1 MLRISRHALLILL
14 LGILLLPQLAAA
26 APQAAPANPSTSGN
40 DTMLVRLK
48 NGLTVYI
55 IRDSRFPLVCTR
67 LFVGTGSANETAEQ
81 AGISHVLE
89 HMVFKGTEKRPKGQ
103 VARDVES
110 LGGYLNAATSFDK
123 TWFITDMPAK
133 HWKTGMDVVKDMAF
147 HPSLDPAE
155 LEAEKDVIVSELKG
169 GDDTPT
175 RRLFEDLQ
183 VAGLAHTV
191 YGRPIIGFEKTIRA
205 VTADDLRAYIRTWYQ
220 PQNMMLLVAGDID
233 PKAVLAHAEELFGD
247 LKNDTIL
254 PEPAPVQLEGAAGGP
269 RVEVTYGPWNKVY
282 LGIALPAPALGD
294 QRSIDLDVLAYAL
307 GGDGTSQFYRKYRY
321 EKQLVDSISVGNMSL
336 NRAGRFYMVAQLDA
350 DKVEPF
356 WQEFTRDL
364 AALDAGKITPDVIER
379 ARFNYEDGMDRASE
393 TLDGLTSWKATVQF
407 ELGGPQGEANVRHA
421 LAAVD
426 SARLRQA
433 QDLWL
438 RPDQVRVRVLA
449 PEKAKLPDLDAILQ
463 HNWPAPAVER
473 QKAAAAA
480 EKVGKREI
488 VDLGQGRT
496 VILQPDR
503 TIPYVSLEILRP
515 GGNALLK
522 PADQGLAQLTAAT
535 LTDGCGTRD
544 LDAME
549 RFVAERAASLSAS
562 AGVQSFTVSL
572 TGPARFNAD
581 YFALLGDLLHKPTFA
596 EKDVRRQADTLKA
609 ALVRRQDNPMSF
621 MGSKINGFLFPGGQP
636 YGFDGLGTTENQD
649 RFGPGDVQAFWKQQN
664 AQPWILSVAGD
675 FDREKV
681 LAFARSLPVPTA
693 PAVDVPQPTWG
704 ADKRL
709 PLSLPGR
716 QQAHLLL
723 AFHAVPLDHP
733 DAPALMLLESVLSG
747 QSGLLFNKL
756 RDEQGL
762 GYTVTAFYRSL
773 PEAGFMAFYI
783 GTTPRNLDVARQGFS
798 GIIKDIKTD
807 LLPAELLAKGLNR
820 MEGSYYRGRQSLGA
834 RADEA
839 ASERLLGQPQ
849 DFQKRLLEKA
859 AKVTPEQLREVARKY
874 LLVDKMYEVTL
885 LP

>member
-155 LEAEKDVIVSELKG
+155 LEAEKNVIVSELKG

-336 NRAGRFYMVAQLDA
+336 NRAGLFYMVAQLDA

-407 ELGGPQGEANVRHA
+407 ELGGPRGEANVRHA

>member
-14 LGILLLPQLAAA
+14 LGILLLPQLAVA

-67 LFVGTGSANETAEQ
+67 LFVGTGSTNETAEQ

-336 NRAGRFYMVAQLDA
+336 NRAGLFYMVAQLDA

-449 PEKAKLPDLDAILQ
+449 PEKAKLPDLAAILQ
-463 HNWPAPAVER
+463 RNWPAPAVER

-636 YGFDGLGTTENQD
+636 YGFDGLGTAENQD

-859 AKVTPEQLREVARKY
+859 SKVTPEQLREVARKY

>member
-155 LEAEKDVIVSELKG
+155 LEAEKNVIVSELKG

-321 EKQLVDSISVGNMSL
+321 EEQLVDSISVGNMSL
-336 NRAGRFYMVAQLDA
+336 NRAGLFYMVAQLDA

-393 TLDGLTSWKATVQF
+393 TLDGLTSRKATVQF

>member
-67 LFVGTGSANETAEQ
+67 LYVGTGSANETAEQ

-123 TWFITDMPAK
+123 TWYITDMPAK

-247 LKNDTIL
+247 LKNDAIL
-254 PEPAPVQLEGAAGGP
+254 PEPAPVRLEGAAGGP
-269 RVEVTYGPWNKVY
+269 RVEVTRGPWNKVY
-282 LGIALPAPALGD
+282 LGIALPAPVLGD

-336 NRAGRFYMVAQLDA
+336 NRAGLFYMVAQLDA

-449 PEKAKLPDLDAILQ
+449 PEKAQLPDLDAILQ
-463 HNWPAPAVER
+463 RNWPAPAAER
-473 QKAAAAA
+473 QKAAAVA

-522 PADQGLAQLTAAT
+522 SADQGLAQLTAAT

-636 YGFDGLGTTENQD
+636 YGFDGLGTAENQD

-664 AQPWILSVAGD
+664 AQPWILSVVGD

-693 PAVDVPQPTWG
+693 SAVDVPQPSWG

-773 PEAGFMAFYI
+773 PKAGFMAFYI

-807 LLPAELLAKGLNR
+807 LLPADLLAKGLNR

-874 LLVDKMYEVTL
+874 LLVDNMYEVTL
-885 LP
+885 LT

>member
-67 LFVGTGSANETAEQ
+67 LYVGTGSANETAEQ

-123 TWFITDMPAK
+123 TWYITDMPAK

-247 LKNDTIL
+247 LKNDAIL
-254 PEPAPVQLEGAAGGP
+254 PEPAPVRLEGAAGGP
-269 RVEVTYGPWNKVY
+269 RVEVTRGPWNKVY

-336 NRAGRFYMVAQLDA
+336 NRAGLFYMVAQLDA

-449 PEKAKLPDLDAILQ
+449 PEKAQLPDLDAILQ
-463 HNWPAPAVER
+463 RNWPAPAAER

-636 YGFDGLGTTENQD
+636 YGFDGLGTAENQD
-649 RFGPGDVQAFWKQQN
+649 RFGPKDVQTFWKQQN

-693 PAVDVPQPTWG
+693 PAVDVAQPSWG

-773 PEAGFMAFYI
+773 PKAGFMAFYI

-807 LLPAELLAKGLNR
+807 LLPADLLAKGLNR

-874 LLVDKMYEVTL
+874 LLVDNMYEVTL

>member
-1 MLRISRHALLILL
+1 MLRISRHALFILL

-26 APQAAPANPSTSGN
+26 APQGTPANPSTPGN

-67 LFVGTGSANETAEQ
+67 LYVGTGSANETAEQ

-103 VARDVES
+103 VAQDVES

-123 TWFITDMPAK
+123 TWYITDMPAK

-147 HPSLDPAE
+147 HPALDPAE

-247 LKNDTIL
+247 LKNDAAL

-336 NRAGRFYMVAQLDA
+336 DRAGLFYMVVQLDA

-364 AALDAGKITPDVIER
+364 AALDAGKIAPDVIER
-379 ARFNYEDGMDRASE
+379 ARFNYEDGMDRAGE

-449 PEKAKLPDLDAILQ
+449 PEKAQLPDLDAILQ
-463 HNWPAPAVER
+463 RNWPAPAVER
-473 QKAAAAA
+473 QKAAAAE

-621 MGSKINGFLFPGGQP
+621 MGSKVNGFLFPGGQP
-636 YGFDGLGTTENQD
+636 YGFDGLGTAENQD
-649 RFGPGDVQAFWKQQN
+649 RFGPKDVQAFWKQQN

-693 PAVDVPQPTWG
+693 PAVDVPQPAWG

-849 DFQKRLLEKA
+849 DFQKHLLEKA
-859 AKVTPEQLREVARKY
+859 AKVTPEQLRDVARKY
-874 LLVDKMYEVTL
+874 LLVDNMYEVTL

>member
-336 NRAGRFYMVAQLDA
+336 NRAGLFYMVAQLDA

-463 HNWPAPAVER
+463 RNWPAPAVER

-572 TGPARFNAD
+572 TDPARFNAD

-636 YGFDGLGTTENQD
+636 YGFDGLGTAENQD

>member
-48 NGLTVYI
+48 NGLTVHI

-155 LEAEKDVIVSELKG
+155 LEAEKNVIVSELKG

-336 NRAGRFYMVAQLDA
+336 NRAGLFYMVAQLDA

-449 PEKAKLPDLDAILQ
+449 PEKAKLPDLDVILQ
-463 HNWPAPAVER
+463 RNWPAPAVER

-636 YGFDGLGTTENQD
+636 YGFDGLGTAENQD

>member
-26 APQAAPANPSTSGN
+26 APQAAPANPSTLGN

-67 LFVGTGSANETAEQ
+67 LYVGTGSANETAEQ

-123 TWFITDMPAK
+123 TWYITDMPAR

-336 NRAGRFYMVAQLDA
+336 NRAGLFYMVAQLDA

-463 HNWPAPAVER
+463 RNWPAPAVER

-636 YGFDGLGTTENQD
+636 YGFDGLGTAENQD

-783 GTTPRNLDVARQGFS
+783 GTTPRNLDVARHGRQ
-798 GIIKDIKTD
+798 
-807 LLPAELLAKGLNR
+807 LLSWSPEPGRAGR
-820 MEGSYYRGRQSLGA
+820 RGRQRAFAGPAPGLPEAFAGKGRQGDAGA
-834 RADEA
+834 A
-839 ASERLLGQPQ
+839 ARGRPQVLAGGQ
-849 DFQKRLLEKA
+849 D
-859 AKVTPEQLREVARKY
+859 V
-874 LLVDKMYEVTL
+874 
-885 LP
+885 

>member
-175 RRLFEDLQ
+175 HRLFEDLQ

-336 NRAGRFYMVAQLDA
+336 NRAGLFYMVAQLDA

-438 RPDQVRVRVLA
+438 RSDQVRVRVLA

-463 HNWPAPAVER
+463 RNWPAPAVER

-488 VDLGQGRT
+488 LDLGQGRT

-636 YGFDGLGTTENQD
+636 YGFDGLGTAENQD

-798 GIIKDIKTD
+798 GIIKDLKTD

-849 DFQKRLLEKA
+849 DFQKRLLENA

>member
-123 TWFITDMPAK
+123 TWYITDMPAK

-254 PEPAPVQLEGAAGGP
+254 PESAPVQLEGAAGGP

-336 NRAGRFYMVAQLDA
+336 NRAGLFYMVAQLDA

-636 YGFDGLGTTENQD
+636 YGFDGLGTAENQD

>member
-67 LFVGTGSANETAEQ
+67 LYVGTGSANETAEQ

-123 TWFITDMPAK
+123 TWYITDMPAK

-247 LKNDTIL
+247 LKNDAIL
-254 PEPAPVQLEGAAGGP
+254 PEPAPVRLEGAAGGP
-269 RVEVTYGPWNKVY
+269 RVEVTRGPWNKVY

-336 NRAGRFYMVAQLDA
+336 DRAGLFYMVAQLDA

-449 PEKAKLPDLDAILQ
+449 PEKAQLPDLDAILQ
-463 HNWPAPAVER
+463 RNWPAPAAER

-636 YGFDGLGTTENQD
+636 YGFDGLGTAENQD

-693 PAVDVPQPTWG
+693 SAVDVAQPSWG

-773 PEAGFMAFYI
+773 PKAGFMAFYI

-798 GIIKDIKTD
+798 GIIKDIKTE
-807 LLPAELLAKGLNR
+807 LLPADLLAKGLNR

-874 LLVDKMYEVTL
+874 LLVDNMYEVTL

>member
-48 NGLTVYI
+48 NGLTVHI

-155 LEAEKDVIVSELKG
+155 LEAEKNVIVSELKG

-336 NRAGRFYMVAQLDA
+336 NRAGLFYMVAQLDA

-874 LLVDKMYEVTL
+874 VLVDKMYEVTL

>member
-48 NGLTVYI
+48 NGLTVHI

-336 NRAGRFYMVAQLDA
+336 NRAGLFYMVAQLDA

-393 TLDGLTSWKATVQF
+393 TLDGLTSRKATVQF

-636 YGFDGLGTTENQD
+636 YGFDGLGTAENQD
-649 RFGPGDVQAFWKQQN
+649 RFGPGNVQAFWKQQN